1 MNLDLGYPVY
11 YIFAIVLLAFCYS
24 FALYFRNK
32 KSKHLSRVL
41 IYLLFSLRFIS
52 VFVVSFLLL
61 EPVVKSVSSVVE
73 KPIVVF
79 VQDNSE
85 SILLSKDSSFYKN
98 DYLDS
103 VSLFKRLIAEKYDL
117 EVLNFG
123 NEVTSNSSIDYTQKK
138 TDFNALFKS
147 IKERF
152 LGRNLAAIV
161 LASDGIMNSGFDPL
175 YKDYGLDQVT
185 LHALVLGDTNF
196 RKDISV
202 QKVRFNKQVKIGNKY
217 PVEAQVLVKGYQNET
232 IKVSLYSGDELL
244 AQQQKVI
251 SQELEALSCMFTV
264 ESSVE
269 GTQQLRVEAENKA
282 EEITYKNNSYSLFV
296 NVVNNVEKILIL
308 ASAPHPDIAAL
319 KQSLNDKI
327 GRALDVQLIADFKDS
342 ISSYDLLVLH
352 RADNSNKRKLL
363 KIVNESKKENIPIL
377 YFTGSELNADLY
389 KEINPSI
396 ALGPINGSYVV
407 SPIVNPS
414 FSSFIISQKMGAL
427 IKSFPPLEIPF
438 SSSYKN
444 KVSGDVVLYQSING
458 VPTAYPLVQ
467 LMEYDNQRKCTFL
480 GEGIWRWRLNEYV
493 ETGGFNEFDSFFS
506 KIVQY
511 LLSSNKKEKFTI
523 DYQQEYQ
530 ENEAVS
536 ISAKLFNDNYE
547 QVNSAEVLLQLY
559 NDSAKILEKNF
570 RSSYSGY
577 AVKLNELNPG
587 KYNFEISTQLGE
599 KMYRKK
605 GNFIVKKM
613 RLEFLRTNADYQF
626 LGQLAQKY
634 SGEVFTAN
642 ELSKLAVQLNTK
654 NDVAQIIHEQV
665 KVQELVNWKILLFFI
680 VLLLA
685 VEWVVRKISGAY

>member
-1 MNLDLGYPVY
+1 
-11 YIFAIVLLAFCYS
+11 
-24 FALYFRNK
+24 
-32 KSKHLSRVL
+32 
-41 IYLLFSLRFIS
+41 
-52 VFVVSFLLL
+52 
-61 EPVVKSVSSVVE
+61 
-73 KPIVVF
+73 
-79 VQDNSE
+79 
-85 SILLSKDSSFYKN
+85 
-98 DYLDS
+98 
-103 VSLFKRLIAEKYDL
+103 
-117 EVLNFG
+117 
-123 NEVTSNSSIDYTQKK
+123 
-138 TDFNALFKS
+138 
-147 IKERF
+147 
-152 LGRNLAAIV
+152 
-161 LASDGIMNSGFDPL
+161 MNSGFDPL

-232 IKVSLYSGDELL
+232 IKVSLYSGDDLL

-493 ETGGFNEFDSFFS
+493 
-506 KIVQY
+506 
-511 LLSSNKKEKFTI
+511 LSLKHI
-523 DYQQEYQ
+523 
-530 ENEAVS
+530 
-536 ISAKLFNDNYE
+536 
-547 QVNSAEVLLQLY
+547 
-559 NDSAKILEKNF
+559 
-570 RSSYSGY
+570 
-577 AVKLNELNPG
+577 
-587 KYNFEISTQLGE
+587 
-599 KMYRKK
+599 
-605 GNFIVKKM
+605 
-613 RLEFLRTNADYQF
+613 
-626 LGQLAQKY
+626 
-634 SGEVFTAN
+634 
-642 ELSKLAVQLNTK
+642 
-654 NDVAQIIHEQV
+654 
-665 KVQELVNWKILLFFI
+665 
-680 VLLLA
+680 
-685 VEWVVRKISGAY
+685 